1 MKGFIARISILFLLV
16 ALPVVCHGQQ
26 SDSAQMKTSTVPGNP
41 DKPLEAVIPDPDS
54 SSVALNSAMAE
65 ETRLI
70 KRLAFDLAF
79 ENYRYRTGRQTDV
92 YEFAFQL
99 YLDNLRV
106 QETQLNM
113 TATLRSM
120 VSDLKH
126 MRSQAVD
133 KVLKKYGL

>member
-1 MKGFIARISILFLLV
+1 MKGFISRISIVFLV
-16 ALPVVCHGQQ
+16 AVFPVVCLSQHP
-26 SDSAQMKTSTVPGNP
+26 DSTQLKASTVPGNP
-41 DKPLEAVIPDPDS
+41 DKAPEAVIPDPDS

-106 QETQLNM
+106 QETQRNM